1 MKRHLEC
8 VVCPTPL
15 CVISN
20 AVKKSVLSLVMNIAA
35 HAGNSGLERFL
46 VARLARNDN
55 DCKYPRDWPHTH
67 EQEGFPDTL
76 PSLLPSFKGITFF
89 PDSAGS
95 VPETLDTAGFLKIA
109 KDLSDHV
116 PTSARAGGFQPAQRE
131 GA

>member
-1 MKRHLEC
+1 MCC
-8 VVCPTPL
+8 VPDAAMCHFERSKEIYVGGGYKHCRSYFAKPT
-15 CVISN
+15 
-20 AVKKSVLSLVMNIAA
+20 
-35 HAGNSGLERFL
+35 GERFI
-46 VARLARNDN
+46 VARLTRNDN

-95 VPETLDTAGFLKIA
+95 APETLDTAGFLKIA

-116 PTSARAGGFQPAQRE
+116 PTSARAGGLQPAQRE